1 MSFRITD
8 IEYRERKIQLC
19 TNDSIK
25 NDNIFTLITG
35 KNGVGKT
42 RFLTHIINHY
52 NNLLEQYKNENVEK
66 NKITTILPEKIIVH
80 TNSKFNR
87 FPTMNRAPKQYKNL
101 SGSSYYHPINYEIF
115 TRLLNNKNLN
125 KRAIYDTL
133 IYLGYNPI
141 VEYTVD
147 IFTSSSGKGY
157 LNETFNFYKNE
168 LIILGFNI
176 EIIPQKQPKANKNL
190 LSILNRIKENRIKLD
205 VLDIPILYN
214 LIKNKKLLNNM
225 LIFSFDFLDEKINY
239 GILDRNEYNLLYK
252 YGLLY
257 FREISFYKEN
267 SELLKI
273 DFRNLSSGQQAIL
286 NILIGISSV
295 INDNSLIC
303 IDEPEISLHPEWQE
317 EIIEKLQIAFKE
329 ITGCHFLIATHSPQ
343 VVAGLKS
350 ENGYI
355 LDLEKNI
362 IHKSIDFSKKSADY
376 QLAKIFNS
384 PGYNNEYIIK
394 NCLFLLSKI
403 QDKSV
408 FNKTD
413 FANLDELKSFKSSMK
428 VDDPVF
434 YLVKEVISLSEV

>member
-1 MSFRITD
+1 MSFRIID

-19 TNDSIK
+19 TNNSIN

-35 KNGVGKT
+35 KNGIGKT
-42 RFLTHIINHY
+42 RLLTHIINHY

-66 NKITTILPEKIIVH
+66 NKTTTILPEKIIVH
-80 TNSKFNR
+80 TNSKFDR
-87 FPTMNRAPKQYKNL
+87 FPIMNRAPKQYKNL
-101 SGSSYYHPINYEIF
+101 SGSSYYHSTNNEIF
-115 TRLLNNKNLN
+115 TSLLNNKNLN
-125 KRAIYDTL
+125 KRAVYDTL
-133 IYLGYNPI
+133 LYLEYNPI
-141 VEYTVD
+141 IEYTVT
-147 IFTSSSGKGY
+147 IYTSSSGKGY

-168 LIILGFNI
+168 LIKLGFDI
-176 EIIPQKQPKANKNL
+176 EITPQKQPKANKNL

-205 VLDIPILYN
+205 LLDIPILYN
-214 LIKNKKLLNNM
+214 LIKNKKLLNNI
-225 LIFSFDFLDEKINY
+225 LIFYFDFLDEKINY
-239 GILDRNEYNLLYK
+239 GILDRNEYYLLYK
-252 YGLLY
+252 YGLLS

-295 INDNSLIC
+295 ISDNSLIC

-343 VVAGLKS
+343 VVSGLKS

-355 LDLEKNI
+355 LDLERNI
-362 IHKSIDFSKKSADY
+362 THKSIEFSKKSADY

-413 FANLDELKSFKSSMK
+413 ITNLDELKSFKSSMK
-428 VDDPVF
+428 VDDPVY